1 MEEVETMNVETEM
14 SEIETLQF
22 RYLLTR
28 SRSCQVWFVRCW
40 KETEIVD
47 EDDIGQHQVVECGS
61 GDLEVDAV
69 FRRLGHHLRSL
80 RRGHHRH
87 LRDLLCASLM
97 TKVKGISWKG
107 SFSTSCMRLMDRL
120 IAGTSTRTF
129 YLGLLTV
136 SNFGQTEIER
146 FGFVTQIFLKTF
158 NSQWASVLMCA
169 SGAISGTL

>member
-87 LRDLLCASLM
+87 LRDLLCAILM
-97 TKVKGISWKG
+97 TSKASAGKGA
-107 SFSTSCMRLMDRL
+107 FQHLARD
-120 IAGTSTRTF
+120 
-129 YLGLLTV
+129 
-136 SNFGQTEIER
+136 
-146 FGFVTQIFLKTF
+146 
-158 NSQWASVLMCA
+158 
-169 SGAISGTL
+169 